1 MVADF
6 VYAAHLEDH
15 EVFEKCIDWA
25 LKHTRFLPD
34 PKLLAAPENAMR
46 EAKRADELEAMIMQ
60 ELRKHPDWGHVLSV
74 SVEPSGQQA
83 PHPNWRAAFVA
94 DGERSTPGAAIQFA
108 EILGAKYDLA

>member
-1 MVADF
+1 VHRLGVETHA
-6 VYAAHLEDH
+6 
-15 EVFEKCIDWA
+15 VF
-25 LKHTRFLPD
+25 TRSETPGSTGERD
-34 PKLLAAPENAMR
+34 E
-46 EAKRADELEAMIMQ
+46 EAKSADELEAMIMQ

>member
-1 MVADF
+1 
-6 VYAAHLEDH
+6 
-15 EVFEKCIDWA
+15 
-25 LKHTRFLPD
+25 
-34 PKLLAAPENAMR
+34 
-46 EAKRADELEAMIMQ
+46 
-60 ELRKHPDWGHVLSV
+60 VLSV